1 MNGKKHY
8 LFLIISIVVGCC
20 FGYAF
25 HIKYDHTQIRAYC
38 YQGLK
43 SCNLKLPVVNGF
55 YKPDSSV
62 LNLEGG
68 VLSDFK
74 VAGEVGFMILKDI
87 YGYDKIYKQK
97 PFLIEKDFES
107 WTVSGSGEDFSPY
120 QLGGVSYIVIDRK
133 TGMVIDFSF
142 EK

>member
-1 MNGKKHY
+1 MKQEC
-8 LFLIISIVVGCC
+8 LACC
-20 FGYAF
+20 DITITLQ
-25 HIKYDHTQIRAYC
+25 HNIK
-38 YQGLK
+38 LVK
-43 SCNLKLPVVNGF
+43 
-55 YKPDSSV
+55 SSV
-62 LNLEGG
+62 WNLEGG

-107 WTVSGSGEDFSPY
+107 WTVSVSGEDFSPY

>member
-1 MNGKKHY
+1 M
-8 LFLIISIVVGCC
+8 
-20 FGYAF
+20 
-25 HIKYDHTQIRAYC
+25 
-38 YQGLK
+38 
-43 SCNLKLPVVNGF
+43 KLPVVNGF

>member
-1 MNGKKHY
+1 M
-8 LFLIISIVVGCC
+8 GCC
-20 FGYAF
+20 FGYVF
-25 HIKYDHTQIRAYC
+25 HIKYDHTQIKAYC

>member
-25 HIKYDHTQIRAYC
+25 HIKYDHTQIKAYC

-87 YGYDKIYKQK
+87 YGYDKIYKQN
-97 PFLIEKDFES
+97 
-107 WTVSGSGEDFSPY
+107 
-120 QLGGVSYIVIDRK
+120 
-133 TGMVIDFSF
+133 
-142 EK
+142 